1 MQLQMKMGKSNLFR
15 RGYEQVSKVGEWKVD
30 LFQCFSYFWSKISI
44 FYSVKLE
51 WRDKAENENQ
61 KKGALEGGY
70 LGDIQ
75 TGPVLAHPDDFITK
89 FPSFTQLKQEW
100 RNAASHTYLYIHL

>member
-1 MQLQMKMGKSNLFR
+1 MESGLIQVFQLLLIQNFHLF
-15 RGYEQVSKVGEWKVD
+15 
-30 LFQCFSYFWSKISI
+30 
-44 FYSVKLE
+44 SVKLE

>member
-1 MQLQMKMGKSNLFR
+1 MESGLIQVFQLLLIQNFHLF
-15 RGYEQVSKVGEWKVD
+15 
-30 LFQCFSYFWSKISI
+30 
-44 FYSVKLE
+44 SVKLE

-75 TGPVLAHPDDFITK
+75 TGLVLAHTDDFITK
-89 FPSFTQLKQEW
+89 FPSFTQ
-100 RNAASHTYLYIHL
+100 